1 LYRKEYPFGSSNIM
15 DSRLILTGE
24 AAALLELVTK
34 SNDLISVS
42 VKARLTPNESSEAVR
57 LLKEKDLV
65 VIEKD
70 CISLTKFGREIK
82 ASMAYDVKGKVGSN
96 RIYPA
101 GGFSDSDGS
110 NAQRE

>member
-1 LYRKEYPFGSSNIM
+1 M

-82 ASMAYDVKGKVGSN
+82 ASMAYDVKGKVGSI